1 MKFSNKALPFFVTVI
16 ASLSLVVIV
25 CHVDLVQ
32 LFRLQYNEKM
42 SKMHMKT
49 NEKMSKMPTKSKET
63 QEFPNST
70 TKELKIMPTFKV
82 KKVLSINMVII
93 PFFDYDTRDQKLL
106 TARKHEYKY
115 VLQKNLAHPLMQFIY
130 VLTTNTSQTSEIYED
145 LIYHDKVIVH
155 ELPSLY
161 DTRAPFEFISQKL
174 LSKDVLFNNADV
186 YLGEGF
192 ENVDPAVMDEQN
204 IFYSISRH
212 AAPESKCQLRG
223 KCTPYGGSHDAFL
236 FRLHRPLPE
245 AFFQD
250 LKFPFCASG
259 MENVLNWLFES
270 QLQMCVLNPC
280 RSLYIY
286 HYHCSKLRM
295 LKPRQRVNN
304 RPEFRNRGIPPPT
317 KKLVCQKVAAQM
329 D

>member
-1 MKFSNKALPFFVTVI
+1 MKTSFTMTKLLCMNYQVFMTHVLLL
-16 ASLSLVVIV
+16 SLSHRNYLVRMYYLIM
-25 CHVDLVQ
+25 Q
-32 LFRLQYNEKM
+32 M
-42 SKMHMKT
+42 S
-49 NEKMSKMPTKSKET
+49 
-63 QEFPNST
+63 
-70 TKELKIMPTFKV
+70 IW
-82 KKVLSINMVII
+82 
-93 PFFDYDTRDQKLL
+93 
-106 TARKHEYKY
+106 
-115 VLQKNLAHPLMQFIY
+115 
-130 VLTTNTSQTSEIYED
+130 
-145 LIYHDKVIVH
+145 
-155 ELPSLY
+155 
-161 DTRAPFEFISQKL
+161 
-174 LSKDVLFNNADV
+174 
-186 YLGEGF
+186 EGF

-212 AAPESKCQLRG
+212 AAPESKCQLRD

-295 LKPRQRVNN
+295 SKPRQRVNN